1 MKLVKLV
8 DYIKSYINPKKN
20 SKAVDVESIEDSDID
35 IDVLRQEI
43 YFKELALY
51 TAISYI
57 ANAIS
62 KCEIKTYVN
71 HEEVQERDYFILNY
85 SANINDN
92 SSHFWYKVIEKMF
105 YSDYG
110 EALVIENN
118 GNLYCADSYSVEEY
132 PMVGNK
138 YSGITIGN
146 LQLNKSYRAYEVYL
160 FKLENK
166 KIKTLIDGLHQNY
179 ADLLSHAIKTYKK
192 SNAIK
197 YKLKLD
203 GIEAGDAE
211 FNEIF
216 EEVIKEQLKTFIES
230 DNVIYPE
237 YEGYNLEDIS
247 PKNNVKDSADIISL
261 KKDIFET
268 VAQAIK
274 IPNSLL
280 LGNITNMK
288 EVMNSFITNA
298 VDPYAKMISRELSRK
313 QGYEKWKKGNY
324 AKMDTSKV
332 NHIDIIEVA
341 DKLDKLISSGTMCID
356 ENRALIDYPALNTE
370 ESKKHF
376 VTKNYD
382 AVKNLKGGEK
392 DE

>member
-1 MKLVKLV
+1 MNLV
-8 DYIKSYINPKKN
+8 DYIKSYINPKK
-20 SKAVDVESIEDSDID
+20 KATSTDPETIEDSDID
-35 IDVLRQEI
+35 INTLKQEI
-43 YFKELALY
+43 YFKELAVY

-71 HEEVQERDYFILNY
+71 HEEVKNKDYFVLNY
-85 SANINDN
+85 SANINEN
-92 SSHFWYKVIEKMF
+92 SSQFWHKVIEKMF
-105 YSDYG
+105 YSQYG

-118 GNLYCADSYSVEEY
+118 GSLYCADSYAKEEY
-132 PMVGNK
+132 PMMGNR
-138 YSGITIGN
+138 YVGITIGN
-146 LQLNKSYRAYEVYL
+146 LQLKRSYRANEVYI

-166 KIKTLIDGLHQNY
+166 KVKSLIDGLHQNY
-179 ADLLSHAIKTYKK
+179 SELLNHAIKSYKK
-192 SNAIK
+192 ANATK

-203 GIEAGDAE
+203 GIEAGDEE

-216 EEVIKEQLKTFIES
+216 EEVIKEQLKTFIEN
-230 DNVIYPE
+230 DNVVYPE

-247 PKNNVKDSADIISL
+247 PKNNSKDASDIIAL

-268 VAQAIK
+268 VAQSIK

-298 VDPYAKMISRELSRK
+298 IDPYAKMISKELSRK
-313 QGYEKWKKGNY
+313 QGYENWKGGNY
-324 AKMDTSKV
+324 AKVDTSKV

-341 DKLDKLISSGTMCID
+341 DKLDKLISSGTTCID
-356 ENRALIDYPALNTE
+356 ETRGLIDMQPMNTDF
-370 ESKKHF
+370 SKMHF
-376 VTKNYD
+376 ITKNYD
-382 AVKNLKGGEK
+382 TVENRLKGE
-392 DE
+392 E